1 MAINFQE
8 DITVIISDQGLR
20 GIPGPRGTTGA
31 TGEGTQAFTGAQP
44 TYVDGLVVRLDYDS
58 GAHKVITRNAEGKVS
73 TITVTIGT
81 RVVVKTLSY
90 TGGVWSGT
98 TEVVVSE

>member
-20 GIPGPRGTTGA
+20 GIPGPKGTTGPAGEDAQTFTSA
-31 TGEGTQAFTGAQP
+31 TP
-44 TYVDGLVVRLDYDS
+44 TYVDGLVVRVDYDG
-58 GAHKVITRNAEGKVS
+58 GAHKVITRNAEGKVN
-73 TITVTIGT
+73 TMTVTVGT
-81 RVVVKTLSY
+81 RVVIKTVNY

-98 TEVVVSE
+98 VEVVVSE

>member
-20 GIPGPRGTTGA
+20 GPRGVTGA
-31 TGEGTQAFTGAQP
+31 AGEGTQTFTGAQP

-58 GAHKVITRNAEGKVS
+58 GAHKLITRNAEGEVS
-73 TITVTIGT
+73 TVTVTIGT
-81 RVVVKTLSY
+81 RVVVKTLNY

>member
-8 DITVIISDQGLR
+8 DITVIISEQGLR

-31 TGEGTQAFTGAQP
+31 SGEDTQTFSCAQP
-44 TYVDGLVVRLDYDS
+44 TYVDGLVVRVDYDS
-58 GAHKVITRNAEGKVS
+58 GAHKLITRNAEGKVS
-73 TITVTIGT
+73 TITATIGT
-81 RVVVKTLSY
+81 RVVVKTLIY
-90 TGGVWSGT
+90 TGGVWTGT